1 MPHRI
6 PLVRIVT
13 IAFVVAITIAP
24 IRAHAGRPPI
34 VVPGDPSIIIERLP
48 AGYAALAPT
57 TAKEPPLLQID
68 RLLGASARTGDSR
81 LAARAEALLARF
93 PSNDTNPDVLRAR
106 AYSQQHRHQF
116 DASLQLLNRLVAR
129 YPRDGDALMS
139 RAQVYLVKG
148 EIGRARSDCAQLAF
162 AVDASRGTLCAVSLS
177 MRIGQLDTASNL
189 LDRWLAQVVNGNE
202 LRRYALVMRAEIAS
216 RAGVAD
222 ADTWFQHALA
232 LGLQDVRTLAAY
244 ARHLRAKGRYAEALR
259 LLADAPNSDSLQ
271 LERALAA
278 HFAHV
283 PQAQALA
290 NSLGQRYAD
299 AHAVGTVPELREEA
313 EYLLTLRGD
322 AAGALTLALK
332 NFQTQR
338 DVEDLSI
345 LRRAAIAAGH
355 PEALQPMQAW
365 AQLQQVPLEPLPVPG
380 A

>member
-1 MPHRI
+1 MPQRI
-6 PLVRIVT
+6 PLVKMAAFAIAIMIV
-13 IAFVVAITIAP
+13 P

-34 VVPGDPSIIIERLP
+34 VVPGDPSTVIERLP

-57 TAKEPPLLQID
+57 TAKEPPLLQIE
-68 RLLGASARTGDSR
+68 RLLGASARSGDSR

-93 PSNDTNPDVLRAR
+93 PPNDNNPDVLRAR

-116 DASLQLLNRLVAR
+116 DASLQILNRLVAR

-148 EIGRARSDCAQLAF
+148 EIGRARSDCAELAF

-177 MRIGQLDTASNL
+177 MRMGKLDIASNL

-216 RAGVAD
+216 RAGASD
-222 ADTWFQHALA
+222 ADEWFQRALA
-232 LGLQDVRTLAAY
+232 LGPQDVRTLAAN
-244 ARHLRAKGRYAEALR
+244 ARHLRARGRYAEALQ
-259 LLADAPNSDSLQ
+259 LLAEAPNSDSLQ

-283 PQAQALA
+283 PQAQVLA
-290 NSLGQRYAD
+290 DSLGQRYAD

-322 AAGALTLALK
+322 AARALTLALK

-338 DVEDLSI
+338 DVEDVSI
-345 LRRAAIAAGH
+345 LRRAAIAAKH
-355 PEALQPMQAW
+355 PQALQPMQAW
-365 AQLQQVPLEPLPVPG
+365 AQLQQVPLEPLSEPG